1 MRAGRDRRGEF
12 IGSGP
17 EAFTWK
23 KDAFDAGA
31 DHLLEVGVSE
41 AVRLNGAD
49 VFAGHVPG
57 AKPSIAWRWN
67 TWRKLFRENCSMNE
81 REVQTW
87 LDWHRNGEQKIS
99 GVSLCPIRFYLPHG
113 FLVVMSR
120 ADKVPAGRVDVSHDF
135 LSNGFVSD
143 AEARAASLLI
153 GRNQDT
159 SKPHAIA

>member
-1 MRAGRDRRGEF
+1 LNLEFGFELVEATLELPLLAGALAGFEESGARSEGFSEPTVSCAQAATGAVNLF
-12 IGSGP
+12 IGSSP

-23 KDAFDAGA
+23 KDVSDAGA

-87 LDWHRNGEQKIS
+87 LGMAPKPQESGHEQIARN
-99 GVSLCPIRFYLPHG
+99 R
-113 FLVVMSR
+113 VM
-120 ADKVPAGRVDVSHDF
+120 PC
-135 LSNGFVSD
+135 
-143 AEARAASLLI
+143 
-153 GRNQDT
+153 
-159 SKPHAIA
+159 